1 MVRGVDTVVDSSS
14 LFCNLYPN
22 FPHVCAVR
30 TFHHLFG
37 TRTVSMYCVFL
48 LLIKYIISAN
58 ENFEL

>member
-1 MVRGVDTVVDSSS
+1 MQDVVRGVDTVVDSSS

-37 TRTVSMYCVFL
+37 TRTVSMYCMFS
-48 LLIKYIISAN
+48 YP
-58 ENFEL
+58 